1 MTPSFVVISI
11 VMCLLAS
18 STHAALRITQHTMST
33 SSDIT
38 FEEDPGPANRSTE
51 LGTMHSG
58 SDTKNFQGPGVQV
71 ESDVKHGPV
80 IFTTQ
85 EKHVIYG
92 TQTGRLV
99 LAGVM
104 GACIGLFSGFLLTVV
119 GCCCYL
125 RLSHRY
131 GTLEFDKHNNTY
143 RSADL
148 IDGVV

>member
-1 MTPSFVVISI
+1 MTPAFVVISFVI
-11 VMCLLAS
+11 CLLTS
-18 STHAALRITQHTMST
+18 SAHAALRITGHTAST

-38 FEEDPGPANRSTE
+38 FEEDPANRSTE
-51 LGTMHSG
+51 LGAIHSG
-58 SDTKNFQGPGVQV
+58 PDSKNYQGSGMHA
-71 ESDVKHGPV
+71 ESDVKNEPV

-85 EKHVIYG
+85 EKHVVYG
-92 TQTGRLV
+92 TQTGRLI